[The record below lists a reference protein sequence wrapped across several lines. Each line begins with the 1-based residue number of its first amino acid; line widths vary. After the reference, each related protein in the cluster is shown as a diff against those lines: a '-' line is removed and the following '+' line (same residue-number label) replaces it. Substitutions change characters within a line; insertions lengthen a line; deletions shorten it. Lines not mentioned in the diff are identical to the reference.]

1 MQLHANAALGLAG
14 RPAGLLVGH
23 LIEQGQSIR
32 AAAAALGVAPATAHR
47 WWHRW
52 AQAATPERT
61 SGTWRQDRSSR
72 PHRSPRRLT
81 PAQEAPI
88 LAARA
93 QTNLGPGRLAHIAG
107 GPARRSTRS
116 LPATGARAGARAL
129 AR

>member
-14 RPAGLLVGH
+14 RRRLVD

-61 SGTWRQDRSSR
+61 SGTWR
-72 PHRSPRRLT
+72 PT
-81 PAQEAPI
+81 
-88 LAARA
+88 ARA
-93 QTNLGPGRLAHIAG
+93 DLTAHRG
-107 GPARRSTRS
+107 G
-116 LPATGARAGARAL
+116 
-129 AR
+129 